1 MSPFPQRAWPCS
13 CFFPWSQG
21 WGNSYG
27 TQGAHPESVVW
38 LLHLVLLH
46 HTPLPPALSS
56 LVARG
61 TFSAAL
67 CDRTVRDRTACL
79 VGSASSRAVL
89 GSPAVPEQLW
99 LSWGRFGVKLLSV
112 TPHNRVMAA
121 LPRDAAGSRDLH
133 CFLYNVLS
141 SLDGCQHG
149 GSHRNHNRHGY
160 FSIYARVHVVFA
172 YLFPFRDLSIFNK
185 SKFTIN

>member
-1 MSPFPQRAWPCS
+1 M
-13 CFFPWSQG
+13 
-21 WGNSYG
+21 
-27 TQGAHPESVVW
+27 
-38 LLHLVLLH
+38 
-46 HTPLPPALSS
+46 
-56 LVARG
+56 
-61 TFSAAL
+61 
-67 CDRTVRDRTACL
+67 
-79 VGSASSRAVL
+79 
-89 GSPAVPEQLW
+89 
-99 LSWGRFGVKLLSV
+99 KLLSV

-172 YLFPFRDLSIFNK
+172 YFFPFRDLSIFNK
-185 SKFTIN
+185 TKFTIN